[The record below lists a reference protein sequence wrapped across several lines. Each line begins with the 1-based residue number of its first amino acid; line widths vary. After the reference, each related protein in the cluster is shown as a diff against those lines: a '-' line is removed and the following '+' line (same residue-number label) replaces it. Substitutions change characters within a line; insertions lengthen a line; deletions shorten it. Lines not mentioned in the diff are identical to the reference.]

1 MINLRADIQDYIA
14 CNSLSGKLLRIF
26 TPVNLRLLGERTAAD
41 IELVFLP
48 KSGAENCLKGAPAD
62 THQLAL
68 VVWKRAPVRL

>member
-1 MINLRADIQDYIA
+1 MINLGAVIQEHIV
-14 CNSLSGKLLRIF
+14 CNLLPELWLRLVVPISLK
-26 TPVNLRLLGERTAAD
+26 LLGERTAAD

-48 KSGAENCLKGAPAD
+48 KSGAENRLKGAAAD